1 MSLIHG
7 LILHTLNQVNE
18 VSQHSMLMRF
28 YELDKLID
36 HEYSTKSYKECFH
49 NLNLY
54 FMEIEAKT
62 ILKALNI
69 L

>member
-1 MSLIHG
+1 MSLIDG

-28 YELDKLID
+28 YKLEKEID
-36 HEYSTKSYKECFH
+36 HKYETQTYKECFH
-49 NLNLY
+49 DLNLY
-54 FMEIEAKT
+54 FMEIEARA
-62 ILKALNI
+62 ILKALDI